1 MLNYSLFLYQTY
13 YYKFIMLTPKN
24 QITIDAD
31 VESSNKESV
40 VDIKKSKQKKGI
52 LNDLYFNNKTTIAEL
67 SHSLHISIPSIT
79 ALIDELAAEQ
89 WIIETGFAVSKQGRR
104 PAIYGINPEKNYV
117 LILDINTHDTRIAV
131 LNLKNEMA
139 FSQTFDLQLKNNPS
153 FLETLFQLVDTIVEQ
168 KIAKGRNI
176 IALGV
181 SIPGLVNKKTGIN
194 YTYKSLNGQNA
205 SLGKLIENHF
215 SLPTYVI
222 NDSKATAFGEYHF
235 GLAKGKSHVLS
246 VNVDWGIGLGIVLN
260 GEIFDGASGFAGELG
275 HIQVNPEGVL
285 CHCGKVGCLDT
296 ITSASSLLRNI
307 KEGLRNGQV
316 SKLGEYKDQLENINL
331 EMVIDAAQQGDGF
344 AIDIIHNIGL
354 ELGKGLSIAVHLF
367 NPQIIIIDGVLSKA
381 QKLIVNPIEHAI
393 NKYCLTDFK
402 EDLTIEISQL
412 SEDAKIFG
420 VHAYV
425 VESLFKVI

>member
-1 MLNYSLFLYQTY
+1 MSTSKIESILE
-13 YYKFIMLTPKN
+13 
-24 QITIDAD
+24 IDLE
-31 VESSNKESV
+31 VNGRESV
-40 VDIKKSKQKKGI
+40 VDIKKNKQKKGI
-52 LNDLYFNNKTTIAEL
+52 LYDLYFNNKRTIAEL

-79 ALIDELAAEQ
+79 ALIDELVEEK
-89 WIIETGFAVSKQGRR
+89 WISETGFAISRQGHR
-104 PAIYGINPEKNYV
+104 PAIYGINPNKNYV
-117 LILDINTHDTRIAV
+117 LVLDINTHDTRIVV
-131 LNLKNEMA
+131 LDLKNEIV
-139 FSQTFDLQLKNNPS
+139 FSQVFDLQLKNNPS
-153 FLETLFQLVDTIVEQ
+153 FLETLFQLVDNIIEQ
-168 KIAKGRNI
+168 KISKGKDI

-181 SIPGLVNKKTGIN
+181 AIPGLVNKKTGIN
-194 YTYKSLNGQNA
+194 YTYKSLNSEDL
-205 SLGKLIENHF
+205 SLGKLIENHYN
-215 SLPTYVI
+215 LPTFVI

-275 HIQVNPEGVL
+275 HIQVNPEGVP
-285 CHCGKVGCLDT
+285 CSCGKVGCLDT
-296 ITSASSLLRNI
+296 ITSASSLLKSI
-307 KEGLRNGQV
+307 KDGLKNGHV
-316 SKLGEYKDQLENINL
+316 SKLGEYKDSLENINL
-331 EMVIDAAQQGDGF
+331 EMVIHAAQKGDGF

-402 EDLTIEISQL
+402 EDLSIEISQL

-420 VHAYV
+420 VQAYV
-425 VESLFKVI
+425 VDSLLKIT

>member
-1 MLNYSLFLYQTY
+1 MLSSKTEP
-13 YYKFIMLTPKN
+13 IAEME
-24 QITIDAD
+24 
-31 VESSNKESV
+31 VEGNSRESV
-40 VDIKKSKQKKGI
+40 VDIKKNRQKKGI
-52 LNDLYFNNKTTIAEL
+52 LHDLYFNNKNTIAEL
-67 SHSLHISIPSIT
+67 SNSLHISIPSIT
-79 ALIDELAAEQ
+79 ALIDELVEEK
-89 WIIETGFAVSKQGRR
+89 WISETGFAISKQGRR
-104 PAIYGINPEKNYV
+104 PAIYGINPNKNFV
-117 LILDINTHDTRIAV
+117 LTLDINTHDTRIAV
-131 LNLKNEMA
+131 LNLKNEIV
-139 FSQTFDLQLKNNPS
+139 FSQVFDLQLKNNPS
-153 FLETLFQLVDTIVEQ
+153 FLETLFQLVDNVVEQ
-168 KIAKGRNI
+168 KVTKGREI

-181 SIPGLVNKKTGIN
+181 AIPGLVNKKTGIN
-194 YTYKSLNGQNA
+194 YTYKSLNSQNV
-205 SLGKLIENHF
+205 SLGKLIENHYN
-215 SLPTYVI
+215 LPTFVI

-235 GLAKGKSHVLS
+235 GLAKDKSHVLS

-275 HIQVNPEGVL
+275 HIQVNPDGVL
-285 CHCGKVGCLDT
+285 CSCGKVGCLDT
-296 ITSASSLLRNI
+296 ITSASSLLKSI

-316 SKLGEYKDQLENINL
+316 SKLGEYKDSLENINL

-402 EDLTIEISQL
+402 EDLSIEISQL

-425 VESLFKVI
+425 VESLLKTS

>member
-1 MLNYSLFLYQTY
+1 
-13 YYKFIMLTPKN
+13 MLTPKTEGILETEIEVN
-24 QITIDAD
+24 
-31 VESSNKESV
+31 NKESV
-40 VDIKKSKQKKGI
+40 VDIKKNKQKKGI
-52 LNDLYFNNKTTIAEL
+52 LNDLYFNDKNTIAEL

-79 ALIDELAAEQ
+79 ALIDELVVEE
-89 WIIETGFAVSKQGRR
+89 WILETGFAISKQGRR
-104 PAIYGINPEKNYV
+104 PAIYGVNPDKNFI
-117 LILDINTHDTRIAV
+117 LILDINTHDTRVVV
-131 LNLKNEMA
+131 LNLKNEIIY
-139 FSQTFDLQLKNNPS
+139 SQVFDLQLKNNPS
-153 FLETLFQLVDTIVEQ
+153 FLETLFKLVDQIVEQ
-168 KIAKGRNI
+168 KIAKGKEI

-194 YTYKSLNGQNA
+194 YTYKSLNEENTP
-205 SLGKLIENHF
+205 LGRLIETHF
-215 SLPTYVI
+215 NLPTFVL
-222 NDSKATAFGEYHF
+222 NDSKATAFGEYRF
-235 GLAKGKSHVLS
+235 GLAKEKSHVLS
-246 VNVDWGIGLGIVLN
+246 VNVDWGVGLGIVIN

-296 ITSASSLLRNI
+296 ITSASSLLKNI

-331 EMVIDAAQQGDGF
+331 EMVIDAAQQGDAF

-402 EDLTIEISQL
+402 EDLSIEISQL
-412 SEDAKIFG
+412 SEDAKIYG

-425 VESLFKVI
+425 VESILKAA

>member
-1 MLNYSLFLYQTY
+1 MT
-13 YYKFIMLTPKN
+13 KPK
-24 QITIDAD
+24 IEIDTNT
-31 VESSNKESV
+31 EINGRESV

-52 LNDLYFNNKTTIAEL
+52 LNDLYFNKKNTIAEL

-79 ALIDELAAEQ
+79 ALIDELVAEK
-89 WIIETGFAVSKQGRR
+89 WIVDTGFAPSKQGRR
-104 PAIYGINPEKNYV
+104 PAIYGINPDKNYV
-117 LILDINTHDTRIAV
+117 LVLDINTHDTRLVV
-131 LNLKNEMA
+131 LNLKNEIV
-139 FSQTFDLQLKNNPS
+139 FSQVFDLQLRDNPD
-153 FLETLFQLVDTIVEQ
+153 FLETLFDLVDKIIEQ
-168 KIAKGRNI
+168 KISKGRDI
-176 IALGV
+176 VALGV

-194 YTYKSLNGQNA
+194 YTYKSLNGENT
-205 SLGKLIENHF
+205 SLGKHIENHF
-215 SLPTYVI
+215 NLPTYVI

-235 GLAKGKSHVLS
+235 GLAKGKTHLLS
-246 VNVDWGIGLGIVLN
+246 VNVDWGVGLGIVIN

-275 HIQVNPEGVL
+275 HIPVNPDGVL

-296 ITSASSLLRNI
+296 VTSASSLLKNI

-316 SKLGEYKDQLENINL
+316 SKLGEYKNQLEDINL
-331 EMVIDAAQQGDGF
+331 EMVIAAAQQGDGF
-344 AIDIIHNIGL
+344 AIDIIHNIGI

-393 NKYCLTDFK
+393 NKYCLTDFN
-402 EDLTIEISQL
+402 EELSIEISQL

-425 VESLFKVI
+425 VETLFKAT

>member
-1 MLNYSLFLYQTY
+1 MSTS
-13 YYKFIMLTPKN
+13 KT
-24 QITIDAD
+24 
-31 VESSNKESV
+31 ESILEIGLGVNGRESV
-40 VDIKKSKQKKGI
+40 VDIKKNKQKKRI
-52 LNDLYFNNKTTIAEL
+52 LYDLYFNNKNTIAEL
-67 SHSLHISIPSIT
+67 SHSLNISIPSIT
-79 ALIDELAAEQ
+79 ALVDELVEEK
-89 WIIETGFAVSKQGRR
+89 WISETGFAISKQGRR
-104 PAIYGINPEKNYV
+104 PAVYGVNPHKNYV
-117 LILDINTHDTRIAV
+117 LVLDINTHDTRIAV
-131 LNLKNEMA
+131 LNLKNEIVY
-139 FSQTFDLQLKNNPS
+139 SQVFDLQLKNNPLV
-153 FLETLFQLVDTIVEQ
+153 LETLFQLVDNIIEQ
-168 KIAKGRNI
+168 KVSIGKDI

-181 SIPGLVNKKTGIN
+181 AIPGLVNKKTGIN
-194 YTYKSLNGQNA
+194 YTYKSLNSQDV
-205 SLGKLIENHF
+205 SLGKLIENHYN
-215 SLPTYVI
+215 LPTFVI

-285 CHCGKVGCLDT
+285 CSCGKVGCLDT
-296 ITSASSLLRNI
+296 ITSVSSLLQCI
-307 KEGLRNGQV
+307 KDGLRNGHV
-316 SKLGEYKDQLENINL
+316 SKLGEYKDSLENINL
-331 EMVIDAAQQGDGF
+331 EMVIHAAQKGDGF

-402 EDLTIEISQL
+402 EDLSIEISQL

-420 VHAYV
+420 VQAYV
-425 VESLFKVI
+425 VDSLLKIT

>member
-1 MLNYSLFLYQTY
+1 MSTSKTEYILEN
-13 YYKFIMLTPKN
+13 
-24 QITIDAD
+24 D
-31 VESSNKESV
+31 VEVNSRESV
-40 VDIKKSKQKKGI
+40 VDIKKNKQKKGI
-52 LNDLYFNNKTTIAEL
+52 LYDIYFNDKNTIAEL
-67 SHSLHISIPSIT
+67 SQSLNSSIPSIT
-79 ALIDELAAEQ
+79 ALVDELVEEK
-89 WIIETGFAVSKQGRR
+89 WISETGFAISRQGRR
-104 PAIYGINPEKNYV
+104 PAIYGVNPNKNYV
-117 LILDINTHDTRIAV
+117 LVLDINTHDTRIAV
-131 LNLKNEMA
+131 LNLKNEIV
-139 FSQTFDLQLKNNPS
+139 FSQVSDLQLKNNPS
-153 FLETLFQLVDTIVEQ
+153 FLEILFQLVDNIVEQ
-168 KIAKGRNI
+168 KVSKGKDV

-194 YTYKSLNGQNA
+194 YTYKSLNSQDV
-205 SLGKLIENHF
+205 SLGKLIENYYN
-215 SLPTYVI
+215 LPTFVI

-246 VNVDWGIGLGIVLN
+246 VNVDWGIGLGIVIN

-275 HIQVNPEGVL
+275 HIQVNPDGVL
-285 CHCGKVGCLDT
+285 CNCGKVGCLDT
-296 ITSASSLLRNI
+296 ITSASSLLKNI
-307 KEGLRNGQV
+307 KDGLRNGHV
-316 SKLGEYKDQLENINL
+316 SKLDEYKDSLENINL
-331 EMVIDAAQQGDGF
+331 EIVIDAAQKGDGF

-402 EDLTIEISQL
+402 EDLSIEISQL

-425 VESLFKVI
+425 VEALLKTA